1 MPARQEHATTSSEP
15 SHLRRL
21 RPFQLTTVDTLCPF
35 QPQALGGFRYA
46 TKFVDQKTK
55 WKEVYLMKD
64 KTHSVDSLALF
75 NKGTVIPTGERIQR
89 VRGDQGTELTNANV
103 RQYCLDTGIK
113 LEFAS
118 QNTLSRSERTSVR
131 AGRL

>member
-1 MPARQEHATTSSEP
+1 
-15 SHLRRL
+15 
-21 RPFQLTTVDTLCPF
+21 
-35 QPQALGGFRYA
+35 
-46 TKFVDQKTK
+46 
-55 WKEVYLMKD
+55 MKD

-75 NKGTVIPTGERIQR
+75 DKGTVIPTGERLQR
-89 VRGDQGTELTNANV
+89 LRGDRGTELTNAGV